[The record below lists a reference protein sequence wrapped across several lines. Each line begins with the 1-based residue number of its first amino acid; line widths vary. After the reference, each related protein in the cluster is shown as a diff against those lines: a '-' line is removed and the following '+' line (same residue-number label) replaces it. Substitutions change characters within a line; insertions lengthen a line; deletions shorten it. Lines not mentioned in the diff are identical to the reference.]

1 MALHKANSHLNKSI
15 TLVLSILSKKDKIT
29 FFSILTFQTLTA
41 SLDIIGIFVVGIL
54 ASLSSNYI
62 LETNLNFITL
72 SFLNFFNLSNYPLK
86 SIIFITALLT
96 LIFFVMKSII
106 SIYLN
111 WKIILFYSKKHFEY
125 SSNLYAKVLNA
136 SYSWLKKQNLEDV
149 NMAIGA
155 GSEAIFVKQ
164 IANLIMVISDA
175 VLVIFMLVF
184 LVAYNFEVALFTFIF
199 LLVIAIIL
207 QKVIGAKASRYGTI
221 KFESTML
228 QYSFV
233 NMILLAFKEVFVL
246 KKDDYFKNK
255 YDKSLILSTTAGA
268 KGLWIQQVPKYV
280 FEIALVIGIFL
291 LTLFLVAG
299 SIDNISILIVFIIAA
314 GRLIPSFFRIQ
325 SGFLG
330 MKSSYSEAAQ
340 SINFFNSIQIRI
352 DLDSNITYEFLSHSP
367 SIHIDSVSFQF
378 PDSNDYFLD
387 DISIEIPSGEVIA
400 FVGKSGSGKTTLA
413 DLILNIYTPNKGSI
427 TLKDGVKLVK
437 PGTIKNISY
446 ITQNPIILNGTVL
459 ENIAIGVDSKD
470 INQEDL
476 SHAINKTGLDDLI
489 SRLPDGVDTRL
500 NNLGGI
506 LSGGEKQRVAIARA
520 LYAKPKLLII
530 DEGTSSLDFTSEK
543 FITNSL
549 LSLEG
554 EVTTIIIAH
563 RINTVK
569 NVKNIYFM
577 DNGKILSAGSYEFLQ
592 KSIPEFDNWVQ
603 DLNSETIS

>member
-1 MALHKANSHLNKSI
+1 M
-15 TLVLSILSKKDKIT
+15 SILSKKDKIA

-125 SSNLYAKVLNA
+125 SSNLYAKVLNS

-199 LLVIAIIL
+199 LLVIAILL

-299 SIDNISILIVFIIAA
+299 SLDNISILIVFIIAA

-352 DLDSNITYEFLSHSP
+352 DLDSNITHEFLSHSP
-367 SIHIDSVSFQF
+367 SVHIDSVSFQF

-413 DLILNIYTPNKGSI
+413 DLILNIYTPNKGSV

-476 SHAINKTGLDDLI
+476 SYAINKTGLDDLI

-554 EVTTIIIAH
+554 KVTTIIIAH

-603 DLNSETIS
+603 ELNSETIS

>member
-1 MALHKANSHLNKSI
+1 MILLKTNSHLNKSI
-15 TLVLSILSKKDKIT
+15 TLILSALSKKDKIA

-41 SLDIIGIFVVGIL
+41 SLDIIGIIFVGIL

-62 LETNLNFITL
+62 LETNLNVITVSFI
-72 SFLNFFNLSNYPLK
+72 NFFNLSNYSMK
-86 SIIFITALLT
+86 SIIFITSLLT
-96 LIFFVMKSII
+96 LIFFVTKSII

-111 WKIILFYSKKHFEY
+111 WRIFLFYSKKHFEY

-136 SYSWLKKQNLEDV
+136 SYSWLKKQNLEEV
-149 NMAIGA
+149 NMALVA

-164 IANLIMVISDA
+164 IANLIMVISDT

-199 LLVIAIIL
+199 LLIIAILL

-228 QYSFV
+228 QNSFV
-233 NMILLAFKEVFVL
+233 NMILIAFKEVFVL

-255 YDKSLILSTTAGA
+255 FDKSLILSTKAGA

-280 FEIALVIGIFL
+280 FEIALVIGISL
-291 LTLFLVAG
+291 LTLFLVAN
-299 SIDNISILIVFIIAA
+299 SIENISILIVFIIAA

-325 SGFLG
+325 SGLLG

-340 SINFFNSIQIRI
+340 SINFSNSIQTRI
-352 DLDSNITYEFLSHSP
+352 DLDSSITHEFLSQSP
-367 SIHIDSVSFQF
+367 SVHIDSVSFQF
-378 PDSNDYFLD
+378 PDSSDYFLD

-446 ITQNPIILNGTVL
+446 ITQSPIILNATLL

-476 SHAINKTGLDDLI
+476 SYAINKTGLDDLI
-489 SRLPDGVDTRL
+489 SRLPDGVGTRL

-554 EVTTIIIAH
+554 KVTTIIIAH

-603 DLNSETIS
+603 ELNSETIS

>member
-1 MALHKANSHLNKSI
+1 
-15 TLVLSILSKKDKIT
+15 LSILSKKDKIA

-111 WKIILFYSKKHFEY
+111 WKIVLFYSKKHFEY

-199 LLVIAIIL
+199 LLVIAILL

-255 YDKSLILSTTAGA
+255 FDKSLILSTTAGA

-291 LTLFLVAG
+291 LSLFLVAG

-352 DLDSNITYEFLSHSP
+352 DLDSNITHEFLSHSP

-413 DLILNIYTPNKGSI
+413 DLILNIYTPNKGSV

-476 SHAINKTGLDDLI
+476 SYAINKTGLDDLI
-489 SRLPDGVDTRL
+489 SRLPNGVDTRL

-554 EVTTIIIAH
+554 KVTTIIIAH

-603 DLNSETIS
+603 ELNSETIS

>member
-15 TLVLSILSKKDKIT
+15 TLVLSILSKKDKIA
-29 FFSILTFQTLTA
+29 FFSILTLQTLTA

-62 LETNLNFITL
+62 LATNLNFITL

-125 SSNLYAKVLNA
+125 SSNLYAKVLNS

-199 LLVIAIIL
+199 LLVIAILL

-299 SIDNISILIVFIIAA
+299 SLDNISILIVFIIAA

-325 SGFLG
+325 SGVLG

-352 DLDSNITYEFLSHSP
+352 DLDSNITHEFLSHSP
-367 SIHIDSVSFQF
+367 SVHIDSVSFQF

-413 DLILNIYTPNKGSI
+413 DLILNIYTPNKGSV

-476 SHAINKTGLDDLI
+476 SYAINKTGLDDLI

-554 EVTTIIIAH
+554 KVTTIIIAH

-577 DNGKILSAGSYEFLQ
+577 DNGKILSVGSYEFLQ

-603 DLNSETIS
+603 ELNSETIS

>member
-1 MALHKANSHLNKSI
+1 M
-15 TLVLSILSKKDKIT
+15 
-29 FFSILTFQTLTA
+29 
-41 SLDIIGIFVVGIL
+41 
-54 ASLSSNYI
+54 
-62 LETNLNFITL
+62 
-72 SFLNFFNLSNYPLK
+72 
-86 SIIFITALLT
+86 
-96 LIFFVMKSII
+96 
-106 SIYLN
+106 YLN
-111 WKIILFYSKKHFEY
+111 WKIFIFYSKKQFEY
-125 SSNLYAKVLNA
+125 SSNLYAKLLNA
-136 SYSWLKKQNLEDV
+136 SYSWLKKQNIEDV

-164 IANLIMVISDA
+164 IANLIMITSDA
-175 VLVIFMLVF
+175 ILVIFMLVF
-184 LVAYNFEVALFTFIF
+184 LMVYNFEVAFFTFIF
-199 LLVIAIIL
+199 LLIIAILL

-221 KFESTML
+221 KFENTML
-228 QYSFV
+228 QNSFV

-255 YDKSLILSTTAGA
+255 FNKSLILGTTSGA

-291 LTLFLVAG
+291 LSLFLVA
-299 SIDNISILIVFIIAA
+299 SSVDNISILIVFIIGA

-325 SGFLG
+325 SGILG

-340 SINFFNSIQIRI
+340 SISFFNNTQIRI
-352 DLDSNITYEFLSHSP
+352 DSDSKVTDEFLSHSP
-367 SIHIDSVSFQF
+367 SIRIDSISFKF
-378 PDSNDYFLD
+378 PDSNDYFLK

-427 TLKDGVKLVK
+427 TIKDGYKLVQ

-446 ITQNPIILNGTVL
+446 ITQSPIILNATVL

-476 SHAINKTGLDDLI
+476 SYAINKTGLDDLI
-489 SRLPDGVDTRL
+489 RKLPDGVHTRL

-530 DEGTSSLDFTSEK
+530 DEGTSSLDYTSEK
-543 FITNSL
+543 FITNFL

-554 EVTTIIIAH
+554 NVTTIIIAH

-569 NVKNIYFM
+569 NVKNIFFM

-592 KSIPEFDNWVQ
+592 KSIPEFNDWVQ
-603 DLNSETIS
+603 QLNSETIS

>member
-1 MALHKANSHLNKSI
+1 MKLHKIDFRLNKNI
-15 TLVLSILSKKDKIT
+15 TLIMSILSKKDKIA
-29 FFSILTFQTLTA
+29 FFSILTVQTLTA
-41 SLDIIGIFVVGIL
+41 SLDILGIFVVGIL
-54 ASLSSNYI
+54 ASLSSNYV

-72 SFLNFFNLSNYPLK
+72 SFINFFNLSNYPLK
-86 SIIFITALLT
+86 SIILFTSFLT
-96 LIFFVMKSII
+96 LIFFVTKSII
-106 SIYLN
+106 SMYLN
-111 WKIILFYSKKHFEY
+111 WKIFIFYSKKQFEY
-125 SSNLYAKVLNA
+125 SSNLYAKLLNA
-136 SYSWLKKQNLEDV
+136 SYSWLKKQNIEDV

-164 IANLIMVISDA
+164 IANLIMITSDA
-175 VLVIFMLVF
+175 ILVIFMLVF
-184 LVAYNFEVALFTFIF
+184 LTVYNFEVAFFTFIF
-199 LLVIAIIL
+199 LLIIAILL

-221 KFESTML
+221 KFENTML
-228 QYSFV
+228 QNSFV

-255 YDKSLILSTTAGA
+255 FNKSLILGTTSGA

-291 LTLFLVAG
+291 LSLFLVA
-299 SIDNISILIVFIIAA
+299 SSVDNISILIVFIIGA

-325 SGFLG
+325 SGILG

-340 SINFFNSIQIRI
+340 SISFFNNTQIRI
-352 DLDSNITYEFLSHSP
+352 DSDSKVTDEFLSHSP
-367 SIHIDSVSFQF
+367 SIRIDSISFKF
-378 PDSNDYFLD
+378 PDSNDYFLK

-427 TLKDGVKLVK
+427 TIKDGYKLVQ

-446 ITQNPIILNGTVL
+446 ITQSPIILNATVL

-476 SHAINKTGLDDLI
+476 SYAINKTGLDDLI
-489 SRLPDGVDTRL
+489 RKLPDGVHTRL

-530 DEGTSSLDFTSEK
+530 DEGTSSLDYTSEK
-543 FITNSL
+543 FITNFL

-554 EVTTIIIAH
+554 NVTTIIIAH

-592 KSIPEFDNWVQ
+592 KSIPEFNDWVQ
-603 DLNSETIS
+603 QLNSETIS

>member
-15 TLVLSILSKKDKIT
+15 TLVLSILSKKDKIA

-62 LETNLNFITL
+62 LATNLNFITL

-352 DLDSNITYEFLSHSP
+352 DLDSNITHEFLSHSP

-387 DISIEIPSGEVIA
+387 DISIEIPSGKVIA

-413 DLILNIYTPNKGSI
+413 DLILNIYTPNKGSV

-476 SHAINKTGLDDLI
+476 SYAINKTGLDDLI

-554 EVTTIIIAH
+554 KVTTIIIAH

-603 DLNSETIS
+603 ELNSETIS

>member
-15 TLVLSILSKKDKIT
+15 TLVLSILSKKDKIA

-199 LLVIAIIL
+199 LLVIAILL

-352 DLDSNITYEFLSHSP
+352 DLDSNITHEFLSHSP

-413 DLILNIYTPNKGSI
+413 DLILNIYTPNKGSV

-459 ENIAIGVDSKD
+459 ENIAIGLDSKD

-476 SHAINKTGLDDLI
+476 SYAINKTGLDDLI

-554 EVTTIIIAH
+554 KVTTIIIAH

-603 DLNSETIS
+603 ELNSETIS

>member
-1 MALHKANSHLNKSI
+1 MILLKTNSDLNKSI
-15 TLVLSILSKKDKIT
+15 TLILSALSKKDKIA
-29 FFSILTFQTLTA
+29 FFSLLTVQTLTA

-62 LETNLNFITL
+62 LETNLNVITVSFI
-72 SFLNFFNLSNYPLK
+72 NFFNLSNYSLK
-86 SIIFITALLT
+86 SIIFITSLLT
-96 LIFFVMKSII
+96 LIFFVTKSII

-111 WKIILFYSKKHFEY
+111 WRIVLFYSKKHFEY

-164 IANLIMVISDA
+164 IANLIMVMSDA
-175 VLVIFMLVF
+175 VLIILMLVF

-199 LLVIAIIL
+199 LLVIAILL
-207 QKVIGAKASRYGTI
+207 QKVIGVKASRYGTI

-246 KKDDYFKNK
+246 KKNDYFKNK
-255 YDKSLILSTTAGA
+255 FDKSLILSTTAGA

-299 SIDNISILIVFIIAA
+299 NIENISILIVFIIAA

-330 MKSSYSEAAQ
+330 MKSSYSEAVQ

-352 DLDSNITYEFLSHSP
+352 DLDSNITHEFLSHSP
-367 SIHIDSVSFQF
+367 SVHIDSVSFQF

-400 FVGKSGSGKTTLA
+400 FVGKSGSGKTTLV
-413 DLILNIYTPNKGSI
+413 DLILNIYTPNKGSV

-476 SHAINKTGLDDLI
+476 SYAINKTGLDDLI
-489 SRLPDGVDTRL
+489 SRLPEGVDTRL

-554 EVTTIIIAH
+554 KVTTIIIAH

-603 DLNSETIS
+603 ELKSETIS

>member
-1 MALHKANSHLNKSI
+1 MILLKTNSDLNKSI
-15 TLVLSILSKKDKIT
+15 TLILSALSKKDKIA
-29 FFSILTFQTLTA
+29 FFSILTVQTLTA

-62 LETNLNFITL
+62 LETNLNVITVSFI
-72 SFLNFFNLSNYPLK
+72 NFFNLSNYSLK
-86 SIIFITALLT
+86 SIIFITSLLT
-96 LIFFVMKSII
+96 LIFFVTKSII

-111 WKIILFYSKKHFEY
+111 WRIFLFYSKKHFEY

-136 SYSWLKKQNLEDV
+136 SYSWLKKQNLEEV
-149 NMAIGA
+149 NMALVA

-164 IANLIMVISDA
+164 IANLIMVISDT

-199 LLVIAIIL
+199 LLIIAILL

-246 KKDDYFKNK
+246 KKNDYFKNK
-255 YDKSLILSTTAGA
+255 FDKSLILSTTAGA

-299 SIDNISILIVFIIAA
+299 NIENISILIVFIIAA

-330 MKSSYSEAAQ
+330 MKSSYSEAVQ

-352 DLDSNITYEFLSHSP
+352 DLDSNITHEFLSHSP
-367 SIHIDSVSFQF
+367 SVHIDSVSFQF

-400 FVGKSGSGKTTLA
+400 FVGKSGSGKTTLV
-413 DLILNIYTPNKGSI
+413 DLILNIYTPNKGSV

-476 SHAINKTGLDDLI
+476 SYAINKTGLDDLI
-489 SRLPDGVDTRL
+489 SRLPEGVDTRL

-506 LSGGEKQRVAIARA
+506 LSWGEKQRVAIARA

-554 EVTTIIIAH
+554 KVTTIIIAH

-603 DLNSETIS
+603 ELKSETIS

>member
-1 MALHKANSHLNKSI
+1 MKLHKIDFYLNKNI
-15 TLVLSILSKKDKIT
+15 TLIMSILSKKDKIA
-29 FFSILTFQTLTA
+29 FFSILTVQTLTA
-41 SLDIIGIFVVGIL
+41 SLDILGIFVVGIL
-54 ASLSSNYI
+54 ASLSSNYV

-72 SFLNFFNLSNYPLK
+72 SFINFFNLSNYPLK
-86 SIIFITALLT
+86 SIILFTSFLT
-96 LIFFVMKSII
+96 LIFFVTKSII
-106 SIYLN
+106 SMYLN
-111 WKIILFYSKKHFEY
+111 WKIFIFYSKKQFEY
-125 SSNLYAKVLNA
+125 SSNLYAKLLNA
-136 SYSWLKKQNLEDV
+136 SYSWLKKQNIEDV

-164 IANLIMVISDA
+164 IANLIMITSDA
-175 VLVIFMLVF
+175 ILVIFMLVF
-184 LVAYNFEVALFTFIF
+184 LMVYNFEVAFFTFIF
-199 LLVIAIIL
+199 LLIIAILL

-221 KFESTML
+221 KFENTML
-228 QYSFV
+228 QNSFV

-255 YDKSLILSTTAGA
+255 FNKSLILGTTSGA

-291 LTLFLVAG
+291 LSLFLVA
-299 SIDNISILIVFIIAA
+299 SSVDNISILIVFIIGA

-325 SGFLG
+325 SGILG

-340 SINFFNSIQIRI
+340 SISFFNNTQIRI
-352 DLDSNITYEFLSHSP
+352 DSDSKVTDEFLSHSP
-367 SIHIDSVSFQF
+367 SIRIDSISFKF
-378 PDSNDYFLD
+378 PDSNDYFLK

-427 TLKDGVKLVK
+427 TVKDGYKLVQ

-446 ITQNPIILNGTVL
+446 ITQSPIILNATVL

-476 SHAINKTGLDDLI
+476 SYAINKTGLDDLI
-489 SRLPDGVDTRL
+489 RKLPDGVHTRL

-530 DEGTSSLDFTSEK
+530 DEGTSSLDYTSEK
-543 FITNSL
+543 FITNFL

-554 EVTTIIIAH
+554 NVTTIIIAH

-592 KSIPEFDNWVQ
+592 KSIPEFNDWVQ
-603 DLNSETIS
+603 QLNSETIS

>member
-15 TLVLSILSKKDKIT
+15 TLVLSILSKKDKIA

-62 LETNLNFITL
+62 LETNLNVITV
-72 SFLNFFNLSNYPLK
+72 SFTNFFNLSNYSLK
-86 SIIFITALLT
+86 SIIFITSLLT
-96 LIFFVMKSII
+96 LIFFVTKSII

-111 WKIILFYSKKHFEY
+111 WRIFLFYSKKHFEY

-136 SYSWLKKQNLEDV
+136 SYSWLKKQNLEEV
-149 NMAIGA
+149 NMALVA

-164 IANLIMVISDA
+164 IANLIMVISDT

-199 LLVIAIIL
+199 LLVIAILL
-207 QKVIGAKASRYGTI
+207 QKVIGANASRYGTI

-255 YDKSLILSTTAGA
+255 FDKSLILSTTAGA

-352 DLDSNITYEFLSHSP
+352 DLDSNITHEFLSHSP
-367 SIHIDSVSFQF
+367 SVHIDSVSFQF

-413 DLILNIYTPNKGSI
+413 DLILNIYTPNKGSV

-476 SHAINKTGLDDLI
+476 SYAINKTGLDDLI
-489 SRLPDGVDTRL
+489 SRLPDGVGTRL

-554 EVTTIIIAH
+554 KVTTIIIAH

-603 DLNSETIS
+603 ELNSETIS

>member
-1 MALHKANSHLNKSI
+1 M
-15 TLVLSILSKKDKIT
+15 SILSKKDKIA

-125 SSNLYAKVLNA
+125 SSNLYAKVLNS

-199 LLVIAIIL
+199 LLVIAILL

-255 YDKSLILSTTAGA
+255 FDKSLILSTTAGA

-299 SIDNISILIVFIIAA
+299 SLDNISILIVFIIAA

-352 DLDSNITYEFLSHSP
+352 DLDSNITHEFLSHSP
-367 SIHIDSVSFQF
+367 SVHIDSVSFQF

-413 DLILNIYTPNKGSI
+413 DLILNIYTPNKGSV

-476 SHAINKTGLDDLI
+476 SYAINKTGLDDLI

-554 EVTTIIIAH
+554 KVTTIIIAH

-603 DLNSETIS
+603 ELNSETIS

>member
-15 TLVLSILSKKDKIT
+15 TLVLSILSKKDKIA

-62 LETNLNFITL
+62 LATNLNFITL

-330 MKSSYSEAAQ
+330 MKSRYSEAAQ
-340 SINFFNSIQIRI
+340 SI
-352 DLDSNITYEFLSHSP
+352 TSP
-367 SIHIDSVSFQF
+367 
-378 PDSNDYFLD
+378 LG
-387 DISIEIPSGEVIA
+387 ISIEIS
-400 FVGKSGSGKTTLA
+400 
-413 DLILNIYTPNKGSI
+413 
-427 TLKDGVKLVK
+427 
-437 PGTIKNISY
+437 
-446 ITQNPIILNGTVL
+446 
-459 ENIAIGVDSKD
+459 SK
-470 INQEDL
+470 
-476 SHAINKTGLDDLI
+476 K
-489 SRLPDGVDTRL
+489 
-500 NNLGGI
+500 
-506 LSGGEKQRVAIARA
+506 
-520 LYAKPKLLII
+520 
-530 DEGTSSLDFTSEK
+530 
-543 FITNSL
+543 
-549 LSLEG
+549 
-554 EVTTIIIAH
+554 
-563 RINTVK
+563 
-569 NVKNIYFM
+569 
-577 DNGKILSAGSYEFLQ
+577 
-592 KSIPEFDNWVQ
+592 
-603 DLNSETIS
+603 

>member
-15 TLVLSILSKKDKIT
+15 TLVLSILSKKDKIA

-111 WKIILFYSKKHFEY
+111 WKIVLFYSKKHFEY

-199 LLVIAIIL
+199 LLVIAILL

-255 YDKSLILSTTAGA
+255 FDKSLILSTTAGA

-291 LTLFLVAG
+291 LSLFLVAG

-352 DLDSNITYEFLSHSP
+352 DLDSNITHEFLSHSP

-413 DLILNIYTPNKGSI
+413 DLILNIYTPNKGSV

-476 SHAINKTGLDDLI
+476 SYAINKTGLDDLI
-489 SRLPDGVDTRL
+489 SRLPNGVDTRL

-554 EVTTIIIAH
+554 KVTTIIIAH

-603 DLNSETIS
+603 ELNSETIS

>member
-1 MALHKANSHLNKSI
+1 M
-15 TLVLSILSKKDKIT
+15 SILSKKDKIA

-54 ASLSSNYI
+54 ASLSSYYI

-72 SFLNFFNLSNYPLK
+72 SFINFFNLSNYPLK

-111 WKIILFYSKKHFEY
+111 WKVILFYSKKHFEY

-199 LLVIAIIL
+199 LLVIAILL

-255 YDKSLILSTTAGA
+255 FDKSLILSTTAGA

-352 DLDSNITYEFLSHSP
+352 DLDSNISHEFLSHSP
-367 SIHIDSVSFQF
+367 SVHIDSVSFQF

-413 DLILNIYTPNKGSI
+413 DLILNIYTPNKGSV

-476 SHAINKTGLDDLI
+476 SYAINKTGLDDLI

-554 EVTTIIIAH
+554 KVTTIIIAH

-603 DLNSETIS
+603 ELNSETIS

>member
-1 MALHKANSHLNKSI
+1 M
-15 TLVLSILSKKDKIT
+15 
-29 FFSILTFQTLTA
+29 
-41 SLDIIGIFVVGIL
+41 
-54 ASLSSNYI
+54 SSNYI

-125 SSNLYAKVLNA
+125 SSNLYAKVLNS

-199 LLVIAIIL
+199 LLVIAILL

-255 YDKSLILSTTAGA
+255 FDKSLILSTTAGA

-299 SIDNISILIVFIIAA
+299 SLDNISILIVFIIAA

-352 DLDSNITYEFLSHSP
+352 DLDSNISHEFLSHSP
-367 SIHIDSVSFQF
+367 SVHIDSVSFQF

-413 DLILNIYTPNKGSI
+413 DLILNIYTPNKGSV

-476 SHAINKTGLDDLI
+476 SYAINKTGLDDLI

-554 EVTTIIIAH
+554 KVTTIIIAH

-603 DLNSETIS
+603 ELNSETIS